1 MQNRE
6 ESFAKFYQQLGYSDI
21 DLYNEWD
28 ENLMEFEGESEY
40 IKKFNLKKSD
50 INVIIKVLTTSA
62 AHHRSS
68 QKSMMSPRNN
78 TIIPPADF
86 EKVRKVFEDS
96 ESLIQTRQNHMTEV
110 AEIAGIIATGL
121 GLNADFAYLTGLG
134 HDIGHTGYGHSGER
148 IMSSI
153 ARLKNCGYIV
163 HNAMGAYIIERENL
177 IETAIEQVKQFNPKA
192 DEKEIKTFMKYVID
206 GIVSHNGEGVI
217 GKIIPKDKTTEDMI
231 EEIRSCF
238 TEKGYDKKILPA
250 TLEGAII
257 RFADIIAY
265 TRSDILDGFRMKNEN
280 GEKILSEFDDD
291 YLSIIGTVLAREKNY
306 NKLLTL
312 DYKFSLELYGLS
324 KKIDELNKQIEQ
336 EGTPELR
343 TELERT
349 IKEREMIQ
357 AKYGE
362 FCEYKAKYAQ
372 DYIDN
377 IEDKSQIKTKV
388 TDMMQN
394 VFIKDLI
401 ESSKGKNYITMSPLM
416 RKTFFAL
423 RDLNVRKI
431 VPFTRRSFEI
441 EQLPMAVKGLVDVC
455 SEALLKTGIAYETI
469 PEEKRTDINTRYDK
483 NSYQE
488 EISKVEE
495 GGKKSRLERKMI
507 HYYTRLTQEKRNEL
521 YVNALNAIKDITKH
535 DIAIALEQEKYEAD
549 LKETYEME
557 KIMPIKQRIGEMGKT
572 AATITS
578 EDIEKLSE
586 ELIKERK
593 RDIETIVAN
602 KLAIEYIGGMTDN
615 TIISYLLSK
624 NMLTVN
630 QIIEGYGRPITGAG
644 NKDQGLINL
653 QKAFKQIDGMIL
665 PDDIP
670 EDEITL

>member
-1 MQNRE
+1 MQDRE
-6 ESFAKFYQQLGYSDI
+6 ESFASFYQQLGYKDI

-28 ENLMEFEGESEY
+28 ENLMEFEGESEF

-50 INVIIKVLTTSA
+50 IKAIIKVITTSA

-78 TIIPPADF
+78 TILPPTDVEELKKYF
-86 EKVRKVFEDS
+86 ENS

-110 AEIAGIIATGL
+110 AEISELIAEGL
-121 GLNADFAYLTGLG
+121 GLNGDFAYLTGLA

-163 HNAMGAYIIERENL
+163 HNAMGAYIIERENI
-177 IETAIEQVKQFNPKA
+177 IETAIETVKQFNPKA
-192 DEKEIKTFMKYVID
+192 DEEEIKTFMRYVID
-206 GIVSHNGEGVI
+206 GVVSHNGEGVV
-217 GKIIPKDKTTEDMI
+217 GKIIPQDKTTDDMI

-238 TEKGYDKKILPA
+238 TEKGFDKKILPA

-265 TRSDILDGFRMKNEN
+265 TRSDILDGFRMQNEK

-291 YLSIIGTVLAREKNY
+291 YLSIIGTVIARNNNY

-324 KKIDELNKQIEQ
+324 KRIDELKAQIEKGQ
-336 EGTPELR
+336 NPELR

-357 AKYGE
+357 AKYAE
-362 FCEYKAKYAQ
+362 FCKYKVQYAREYINGIK
-372 DYIDN
+372 N
-377 IEDKSQIKTKV
+377 KSEVKTKI
-388 TDMMQN
+388 TNMMQN

-401 ESSKGKNYITMSPLM
+401 ETSRGKNYITMSPLM
-416 RKTFFAL
+416 RKTFFGL

-441 EQLPMAVKGLVDVC
+441 EQLPMAVKGLVDDC
-455 SEALLKTGIAYETI
+455 SQTLLKTGMAYDTI
-469 PEEKRTDINTRYDK
+469 PEEERAKLGIVGNSDAFQKEIDNIEQAGKRAD
-483 NSYQE
+483 
-488 EISKVEE
+488 
-495 GGKKSRLERKMI
+495 LERKMI
-507 HYYTRLTQEKRNEL
+507 HYYNRLSPEKRNEL
-521 YVNALNAIKDITKH
+521 YVNALNAIRDITKH
-535 DIAIALEQEKYEAD
+535 DVAIALEQEKYDAD

-557 KIMPIKQRIGEMGKT
+557 KIMPIKQRIGQMGRT
-572 AATITS
+572 TQTMTS
-578 EDIEKLSE
+578 ADIERLTE
-586 ELIKERK
+586 ELIKERTV
-593 RDIETIVAN
+593 DIEKILAS

-624 NMLTVN
+624 NILTVN
-630 QIIEGYGRPITGAG
+630 QVMKGYGRPATGAG
-644 NKDQGLINL
+644 HKDVGLTKL
-653 QKAFKQIDGMIL
+653 QKVFGKIDGMIL
-665 PDDIP
+665 PDDVKE
-670 EDEITL
+670 EDIRL

>member
-6 ESFAKFYQQLGYSDI
+6 ESFAKFYQQLGYSDMDI
-21 DLYNEWD
+21 YKEWD

-50 INVIIKVLTTSA
+50 INIIIKVLTTSA

-110 AEIAGIIATGL
+110 AEIAEIIATGL
-121 GLNADFAYLTGLG
+121 GLNTDFAYLTGLG

-177 IETAIEQVKQFNPKA
+177 IETAIEQVQQFNPKA
-192 DEKEIKTFMKYVID
+192 DEKEIRNFMRYVID

-217 GKIIPKDKTTEDMI
+217 GKIIPKDKTTEDMV

-280 GEKILSEFDDD
+280 GEKILSEFDND
-291 YLSIIGTVLAREKNY
+291 YLSIIGTALARENNY

-324 KKIDELNKQIEQ
+324 KRIDELNKQIEQ
-336 EGTPELR
+336 DGTPELR
-343 TELERT
+343 TELART

-357 AKYGE
+357 AKYEE
-362 FCEYKAKYAQ
+362 FCEYKVKYAQ
-372 DYIDN
+372 DYIDK

-401 ESSKGKNYITMSPLM
+401 EASKGKNYITMSPLM

-431 VPFTRRSFEI
+431 VPYTRRSFEI

-455 SEALLKTGIAYETI
+455 SESLLRTGIAYETI
-469 PEEKRTDINTRYDK
+469 PEEKREEIDTKYDK
-483 NSYQE
+483 SSYKE
-488 EISKVEE
+488 EIAKIEE
-495 GGKKSRLERKMI
+495 AGKKSRLERKMI
-507 HYYTRLTQEKRNEL
+507 HYYTRLTPEKRNEL

-535 DIAIALEQEKYEAD
+535 DIAIALEQEKYDAD

-572 AATITS
+572 AGTITS

-593 RDIETIVAN
+593 SEIETILAN

-624 NMLTVN
+624 NILTVN
-630 QIIEGYGRPITGAG
+630 QIIEGYGRPKTGAG
-644 NKDQGLINL
+644 DKDVGLKKLQEAFNK
-653 QKAFKQIDGMIL
+653 IDGMIL